1 MGKRKESILPQGGTI
16 MARSYY
22 ADRANLYRLLQLH
35 PDWTHQQFADALG
48 RSRAW
53 VKKWRKRFFW
63 AQVHEEPLTQTLQ
76 GHSRARQTPV
86 PSTSALVI
94 ARASTVSN

>member
-1 MGKRKESILPQGGTI
+1 
-16 MARSYY
+16 MAISYY

-53 VKKWRKRFFW
+53 VKKWRKRFFCG
-63 AQVHEEPLTQTLQ
+63 QVHEEPLTQTRPRSLSCSSEACPLNS
-76 GHSRARQTPV
+76 GPGDRRHLSYSRC
-86 PSTSALVI
+86 SC
-94 ARASTVSN
+94 